1 MALGLI
7 SFCTFPL
14 VEYLL
19 RVWACTLDDSGL
31 YSHPLRGR
39 LRFMLTPLNLIDLAV
54 ILPFY
59 AGTLAGM
66 DLRFLRLIRLLWILK
81 ITRYLPAMGD
91 LGRVFKRE
99 RGTLFAIMTLMLI
112 MIFIASSLIFR
123 LPVRPRYRWHCQPAA
138 SPGGY
143 GQRGCLSQ
151 G

>member
-31 YSHPLRGR
+31 YSHLLRGR

-59 AGTLAGM
+59 AVSWTKRNEDFFGC
-66 DLRFLRLIRLLWILK
+66 RLIRLPS
-81 ITRYLPAMGD
+81 PAGMQ
-91 LGRVFKRE
+91 
-99 RGTLFAIMTLMLI
+99 A
-112 MIFIASSLIFR
+112 
-123 LPVRPRYRWHCQPAA
+123 QPSA
-138 SPGGY
+138 PKTI
-143 GQRGCLSQ
+143 
-151 G
+151 